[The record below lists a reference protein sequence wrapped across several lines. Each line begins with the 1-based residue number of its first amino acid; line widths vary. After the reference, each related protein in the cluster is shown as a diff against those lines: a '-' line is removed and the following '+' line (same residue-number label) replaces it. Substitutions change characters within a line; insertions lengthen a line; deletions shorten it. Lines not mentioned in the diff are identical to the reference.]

1 MTEQSGFFDPPI
13 QEENFPPSTLEPLSV
28 SGSGLTRLYLC
39 REGGR
44 SRVYKALAPQYCG
57 DPLYENLLRKEFE
70 IGFSAMHLHICEYY
84 AYKQIPRIG
93 NAIEME
99 WIDGKTL
106 EQLMDEGAL
115 TPDMSRKILDE
126 LCDALAYLH
135 RKQIFHRD
143 IKPGNIMVTNHG
155 GNVKLI
161 DFSCADSDLHYANKG
176 ASGTRRYASPELVAG
191 KPVDARTDIYSLGI
205 LIGEMAP
212 RLKRIA
218 QRCTEAD
225 PERRFPSVE
234 VLRTALHRQ
243 NVFRQLTRSVAL
255 SLVIIA
261 MAVLSVR
268 SVTRQNQARHIDQAV
283 QETADRIRETLQDPH

>member
-1 MTEQSGFFDPPI
+1 MTEQSGFFDPPAPGEI
-13 QEENFPPSTLEPLSV
+13 LLASTLEPLSV

-44 SRVYKALAPQYCG
+44 SRVYKALAPQYQG

-106 EQLMDEGAL
+106 EQLMTEGAL
-115 TPDMSRKILDE
+115 TPDMTRKILDE

-143 IKPGNIMVTNHG
+143 LKPGNIMVTNHG

-218 QRCTEAD
+218 QRCTETD
-225 PERRFPSVE
+225 PERRFSSVE
-234 VLRTALHRQ
+234 ALRTALRRR
-243 NVFRQLTRSVAL
+243 NVFRRIARSALLLLVLTL
-255 SLVIIA
+255 L
-261 MAVLSVR
+261 AVLSVR
-268 SVTRQNQARHIDQAV
+268 SVTRQNQARHIDQAI
-283 QETADRIRETLQDPH
+283 QEATDRILETLQDTH

>member
-1 MTEQSGFFDPPI
+1 MTEQSGFFDPPA
-13 QEENFPPSTLEPLSV
+13 QRESFPPFTLEPLSG
-28 SGSGLTRLYLC
+28 SGSGLTRLFLC

-84 AYKQIPRIG
+84 AFKQIPQVG

-106 EQLMDEGAL
+106 EQLMAEGAF
-115 TPDMSRKILDE
+115 TPEMSRKILDE
-126 LCDALAYLH
+126 LCDALTYLH

-143 IKPGNIMVTNHG
+143 LKPENIMVTNHG

-176 ASGTRRYASPELVAG
+176 ASGTRRYASPELLAG
-191 KPVDARTDIYSLGI
+191 EPVDARTDIYSLGI
-205 LIGEMAP
+205 IIGRMDP

-218 QRCTEAD
+218 QRCTETD
-225 PERRFPSVE
+225 PERRFASVGQ
-234 VLRTALHRQ
+234 LKAALHRQ
-243 NVFRQLTRSVAL
+243 NLFRRLAR
-255 SLVIIA
+255 
-261 MAVLSVR
+261 MAVLLLIAGAVTVVSVR
-268 SVTRQNQARHIDQAV
+268 TVSRQNQVRHVDQTV
-283 QETADRIRETLQDPH
+283 QDAAERIRERLQDPH